1 MGTEFVSVIY
11 SRTNGTM
18 KFLVFFLIAV
28 LHFGLK
34 ASAASI
40 EPLYNVSRDISD
52 LDFVARSCLEIKERY
67 PDSLSGLYTIYS
79 KYGEPYSVYCE
90 METVGGG
97 WTLVASIHEN
107 NINGDCTVGDKW
119 SSEHGFREK
128 YNGES
133 SWENV
138 DTFGN
143 PEYASSDDY
152 KNRGYFELQA
162 KRFMLIQVPNE
173 TPMEEFVSAAK
184 FQSYTPSAF
193 LQSYGGNFREL
204 FKRYPVRDD
213 YDTYDR
219 DNGPSVQ
226 MSFLKGDATSAHD
239 QYYTDGQLQTES
251 GFVQF
256 RAVGEGSYQPAS
268 GFCPYGKMHPGKG
281 QIWWTCFGI
290 SYPNTADYCGD
301 FSYFASSSLYQSAFL
316 ILYR

>member
-107 NINGDCTVGDKW
+107 NINGDCTVGDNGQVNMD
-119 SSEHGFREK
+119 SEKSITERAAGK
-128 YNGES
+128 MLTLLADQNMLQVMIT
-133 SWENV
+133 NL
-138 DTFGN
+138 
-143 PEYASSDDY
+143 
-152 KNRGYFELQA
+152 GYFELQA
-162 KRFMLIQVPNE
+162 KRFMIIQVPND
-173 TPMEEFVSAAK
+173 TPMEEYVSSAT
-184 FQSYTPSAF
+184 FQSYTPTSF
-193 LQSYGGNFREL
+193 LDNYGGNFKEL
-204 FKRYPVRDD
+204 FERYPLRDD
-213 YDTYDR
+213 YYIYDR

-226 MSFLKGDATSAHD
+226 MSFVRGDATSANY
-239 QYYTDGQLQTES
+239 QYSSSYRSQTES
-251 GFVQF
+251 GYAQF
-256 RAVGEGSYQPAS
+256 RTVSHEQATAA
-268 GFCPYGKMHPGKG
+268 FCPYGKMRPG
-281 QIWWTCFGI
+281 QDDPEFFCFGI
-290 SYPNTADYCGD
+290 TYISGTPCGD
-301 FSYFASSSLYQSAFL
+301 FSYMNHGS
-316 ILYR
+316 

>member
-138 DTFGN
+138 DTFGR
-143 PEYASSDDY
+143 PEYAASDDY
-152 KNRGYFELQA
+152 Y
-162 KRFMLIQVPNE
+162 I
-173 TPMEEFVSAAK
+173 
-184 FQSYTPSAF
+184 
-193 LQSYGGNFREL
+193 
-204 FKRYPVRDD
+204 
-213 YDTYDR
+213 YDR

-226 MSFLKGDATSAHD
+226 MSFVRGDATSANY
-239 QYYTDGQLQTES
+239 QYSSSYRSQTES
-251 GFVQF
+251 GYAQF
-256 RAVGEGSYQPAS
+256 RTVSHEQATAA
-268 GFCPYGKMHPGKG
+268 FCPYGKMRPG
-281 QIWWTCFGI
+281 QDDPEFFCFGI
-290 SYPNTADYCGD
+290 TYISGTPCGD
-301 FSYFASSSLYQSAFL
+301 FSYMNHGSSSLYTSA
-316 ILYR
+316 